1 MEGQTASAEL
11 QLLQGSVASPLLS
24 PWAGDKKGRRALWVC
39 TDGETESYP

>member
-24 PWAGDKKGRRALWVC
+24 PWAGDKGRRALWLC
-39 TDGETESYP
+39 TDGETESSPW